1 MSHHKTMELYNQI
14 GTQEKRA
21 VNRLL
26 KAFASGNVE
35 RQELQSICRSISRNT
50 SASQDAGPKRVSP
63 YILYYKE
70 RYADLRENMPAASL
84 GEIAKVVGKEW
95 KALGQAKQAE
105 YHKQARNAAS

>member
-1 MSHHKTMELYNQI
+1 MELYNQI

-26 KAFASGNVE
+26 KAFASGKVE
-35 RQELQSICRSISRNT
+35 RQELQSICRSISRNTT

-70 RYADLRENMPAASL
+70 RYPDLRAKMPEATL
-84 GEIAKVVGKEW
+84 GGIAKVVGKEW
-95 KALGQAKQAE
+95 KALGSKQAE
-105 YHKQARNAAS
+105 YYNQARNMAN